1 MSDIYVSLSDLYVDV
16 SENDQHDQEMNILLL
31 KSVFATYCHL
41 LIIMISDK
49 LTKRSYKMIKGYNY
63 HYFLYHYTWQV
74 DICDKI
80 IKGYNYCYFFFVLLY
95 LRSWHLCVQ
104 QINIIIW
111 QIDLSIIYVEW
122 LDLYV
127 FLCNSKVDLPEK
139 YDDNWMAHT
148 VHVHVFGLNFK
159 TR

>member
-80 IKGYNYCYFFFVLLY
+80 IKGYNYCYFF
-95 LRSWHLCVQ
+95 C
-104 QINIIIW
+104 ITI
-111 QIDLSIIYVEW
+111 
-122 LDLYV
+122 
-127 FLCNSKVDLPEK
+127 PEK
-139 YDDNWMAHT
+139 LTFVCATNKHNHLTNRLIDYLCWMVRSLCFLVQFLSRLAR
-148 VHVHVFGLNFK
+148 K
-159 TR
+159 IRW